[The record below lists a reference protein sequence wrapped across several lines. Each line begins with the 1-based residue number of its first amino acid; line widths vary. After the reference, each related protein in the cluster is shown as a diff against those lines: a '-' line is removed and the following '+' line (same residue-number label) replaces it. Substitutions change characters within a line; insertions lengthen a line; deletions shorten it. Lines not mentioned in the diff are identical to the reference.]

1 MPERNLLTFF
11 QIVKRLYG
19 PYRWQIFALAAFGF
33 LSGILESLGVS
44 MIIPLFSHVSNQPL
58 LESNQITKF
67 FDAFFTFLNIEP
79 RLRFL
84 IPLIVIF
91 FLLRACALYAF
102 EFLRMRLTV
111 NYERNSRI
119 NLYEEFLKTR
129 WFYLLKQKLGHL
141 ENTLMADIGAA
152 TNFLSH
158 LTNAILNLASLL
170 VYIAV
175 ALSLSAHM
183 TMLTLLGGAVLLFV
197 FRPFI
202 AKTRLYSQTGMV
214 LNKRLAHDINEN
226 IIGSKTIKALG
237 AESAIAKSIA
247 KLFDELRAIKIKQA
261 MVKSFTNSAIEPV
274 SLIMIVAIFTFSFL
288 RPGFNFAVFAVL
300 LYMIQRIF
308 IYVDRAQ
315 VSLHGISS
323 GLPHAERALLLKEE
337 LEREKETEA
346 GSAPFRFQKQLQFQS
361 VGFNYAAPTPVLKD
375 VNFILTKGE
384 MLGIVGSS
392 GAGKTTIA
400 DLILRFFEPTRG
412 KILVDG
418 IDAKNISLRDWRK
431 KVGYVAQ
438 DVFLLNDTI
447 ENNVR
452 FYSKGVLEESFSEA
466 LRFAHVLDFAVNF
479 PEELKTVVGERG
491 LHLSVGQRQRVALA
505 RILARRPE
513 ILILDEATSALD
525 NESEALIRESIESLK
540 GRLTL
545 LIVAHRLSTIMN
557 CNRVLV
563 LKSGQ
568 IVEDGAPRALL
579 NDPKTYF
586 YRLYN
591 AN

>member
-1 MPERNLLTFF
+1 MQSTRALTSM
-11 QIVKRLYG
+11 QTVKRLYG

-44 MIIPLFSHVSNQPL
+44 MVIPLFSHVSNQPL

-67 FDAFFTFLNIEP
+67 FDAFFSFLNIEP

-84 IPLIVIF
+84 IPLIIIF

-111 NYERNSRI
+111 NYERDARKS
-119 NLYEEFLKTR
+119 LYGEFLKTR
-129 WFYLLKQKLGHL
+129 WLYLLKQKLGHL
-141 ENTLMADIGAA
+141 ENTIMVDVGAA
-152 TNFLSH
+152 TNFLSN
-158 LTNAILNLASLL
+158 LTNAILNISSLL

-175 ALSLSAHM
+175 AMSLSATM
-183 TMLTLLGGAVLLFV
+183 TFLTLLAGAFLLYL

-202 AKTRLYSQTGMV
+202 AKTRLYSLAGMA

-237 AESAIAKSIA
+237 AENAIAKAISG
-247 KLFDELRAIKIKQA
+247 LFDELKNIKIKQA
-261 MVKSFTNSAIEPV
+261 MVRSFTNSAIEPV

-288 RPGFNFAVFAVL
+288 HPGFNFAVFAVL

-315 VSLHGISS
+315 VSLHGINS

-337 LEREKETEA
+337 LGREKEAEA
-346 GSAPFRFQKQLQFQS
+346 GSAPFRFQKQLQFQN
-361 VGFNYAAPTPVLKD
+361 VGFDYAAPTPVLKD
-375 VNFILTKGE
+375 VNFILAKGE

-400 DLILRFFEPTRG
+400 DLILRFFEPASG
-412 KILVDG
+412 KILIDG
-418 IDAKNISLRDWRK
+418 IDAKNINLRDWRK

-438 DVFLLNDTI
+438 DMFLLNDTI

-452 FYSKGVLEESFSEA
+452 FYDENATEEGFSEA
-466 LRFAHVLDFAVNF
+466 LKLAHVLDFAVNF
-479 PEELKTVVGERG
+479 PEGLKTVVGERG

>member
-1 MPERNLLTFF
+1 
-11 QIVKRLYG
+11 
-19 PYRWQIFALAAFGF
+19 
-33 LSGILESLGVS
+33 
-44 MIIPLFSHVSNQPL
+44 
-58 LESNQITKF
+58 
-67 FDAFFTFLNIEP
+67 
-79 RLRFL
+79 
-84 IPLIVIF
+84 
-91 FLLRACALYAF
+91 
-102 EFLRMRLTV
+102 
-111 NYERNSRI
+111 
-119 NLYEEFLKTR
+119 
-129 WFYLLKQKLGHL
+129 
-141 ENTLMADIGAA
+141 MADVGAA
-152 TNFLSH
+152 TNFLSN
-158 LTNAILNLASLL
+158 LTNAILHIASLA

-175 ALSLSAHM
+175 AVSLSAPM
-183 TMLTLLGGAVLLFV
+183 TLLTLLVGAFLLYL

-202 AKTRLYSQTGMV
+202 AKTRLYSQAGMA

-237 AESAIAKSIA
+237 AESAMASSVS
-247 KLFDELRAIKIKQA
+247 KLFDELKAIKIKQA

-274 SLIMIVAIFTFSFL
+274 SLIMIVAIFVFSFL

-323 GLPHAERALLLKEE
+323 GLPHAEKALLIKEE
-337 LEREKETEA
+337 LEKEKEVA
-346 GSAPFRFQKQLQFQS
+346 SGVSPLRFQKQLQFQD
-361 VGFNYAAPTPVLKD
+361 VGFDYAASAIVLKD

-384 MLGIVGSS
+384 MLGVVGSS

-412 KILVDG
+412 KILIDG
-418 IDAKNISLRDWRK
+418 VDAKNISLRDWRK

-438 DVFLLNDTI
+438 DMFLLNDTI

-452 FYSKGVLEESFSEA
+452 FYGKDVPEENFSEA
-466 LRFAHVLDFAVNF
+466 LRLAHVLDFAANF
-479 PEELKTVVGERG
+479 PEGLKTMVGERG

-525 NESEALIRESIESLK
+525 NESEALIKQSIESLK

-545 LIVAHRLSTIMN
+545 LIVAHRFSTIMN
-557 CNRVLV
+557 CDRVIM
-563 LKSGQ
+563 LKNGQ
-568 IVEDGAPRALL
+568 IAETGAPKTLL
-579 NDPKTYF
+579 ADPSTYF
-586 YRLYN
+586 YKLYN